1 MKPTFIIAEAG
12 VNHNGSME
20 LAHQLIDAAADAGAD
35 AVKFQTFKADNLV
48 TQYAEKAK
56 YQKARASGEESQ
68 YDMIKRYELSLNDHL
83 DLMSYCSKR
92 AIEFLSSPFD
102 LESIELLKDLG
113 LNLFKIPSGELTN
126 LPFLRK
132 IGALKKDVIV
142 STGMSTLDEI
152 RAALD
157 VLISAGTERGKI
169 TVLQCN
175 TEYPTPFEDV
185 NLAAMDTI
193 AQELNVAIG
202 YSDHTPGIE
211 VPVAAVARGATIIEK
226 HFTLD
231 RDMDGPD
238 HQASL
243 EPGELKQMVKSIRN
257 IEVAIGHGK
266 KQPSPSELKN
276 VMVARKSIVAASHI
290 KSGDVL
296 SESNLIVKRPG
307 SGISPM
313 RWDEILG
320 TVASRNYEKDD
331 LIEN

>member
-48 TQYAEKAK
+48 TQNAEKAK
-56 YQKARASGEESQ
+56 YQKARPSGEESQ
-68 YDMIKRYELSLNDHL
+68 YDMIKRYEISLNDHL
-83 DLMSYCSKR
+83 DLISYCSSR
-92 AIEFLSSPFD
+92 GIEFLSSPFD
-102 LESIELLKDLG
+102 LESIELLNNLG
-113 LNLFKIPSGELTN
+113 LSLFKIPSGEITN

-296 SESNLIVKRPG
+296 SGNNLTVKRPG

-313 RWDEILG
+313 RWDEIVG
-320 TVASRNYEKDD
+320 TVASRSYEKDD
-331 LIEN
+331 LIEK